1 MTAEEKARELI
12 QKFIEPTKVP
22 NVKGV
27 WVEDIS
33 GAIQCAIITVD
44 EVINHTWTNEQYQR
58 LMNLKPYE
66 IYKEMTTEYWQE
78 VKSHLL
84 KM

>member
-1 MTAEEKARELI
+1 MTAEEKKAKEIVAKYKKYLEDSDSHCALG
-12 QKFIEPTKVP
+12 IEVDLAT
-22 NVKGV
+22 
-27 WVEDIS
+27 IS
-33 GAIQCAIITVD
+33 VD
-44 EVINHTWTNEQYQR
+44 EIINHTWTNEQYQR

-66 IYKEMTTEYWQE
+66 ISKEMTTEYWRT